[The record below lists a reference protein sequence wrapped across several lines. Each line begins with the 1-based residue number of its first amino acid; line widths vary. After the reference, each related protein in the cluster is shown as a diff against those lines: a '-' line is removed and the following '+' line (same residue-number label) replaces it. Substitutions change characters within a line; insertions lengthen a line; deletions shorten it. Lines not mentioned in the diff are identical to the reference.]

1 MLCPKCKHE
10 IADNSMFCPFCG
22 QITELSELKEDYLK
36 ICPNCNKTLNADLEV
51 CPNCLYNFSDA
62 SFESGSQLFIKTSM
76 KLVVFIFLFL
86 LVAITIYCFNE
97 SNEFAEDFII
107 LVVLILFFTIS
118 ILFCG
123 KIKNLVLKVSRWL
136 LDFGTTLDVLSG
148 IIILLAGIPI
158 SMNSYGNV
166 PYWWFIAGAF
176 VYSLVMLVKDY
187 VLYLLVDIRDS
198 LKILSDKAKL
208 EMNES
213 DKN

>member
-1 MLCPKCKHE
+1 MLCPKCNE
-10 IADNSMFCPFCG
+10 EVSSSD
-22 QITELSELKEDYLK
+22 K
-36 ICPNCNKTLNADLEV
+36 ICPKCGADIDKLLKKEMFWFVFV
-51 CPNCLYNFSDA
+51 CLL
-62 SFESGSQLFIKTSM
+62 GIFIAGGFCV
-76 KLVVFIFLFL
+76 L
-86 LVAITIYCFNE
+86 
-97 SNEFAEDFII
+97 SND
-107 LVVLILFFTIS
+107 VDVDGTN
-118 ILFCG
+118 LFCCITLVIFAIIITALSQ

-148 IIILLAGIPI
+148 ILILLAGIPI